1 MYVKK
6 EMVKETMEEKKKNT
20 KERILLESLKLFS
33 TNGFEAVS
41 IRTIAAMVGIGN
53 SALYKHFASKQA
65 IFDAIVEL
73 SKERYLDQCTN
84 VVTSEIRGIEQL
96 KGICLNMFRY
106 QTSDEWTVM
115 FRKMLMI
122 EQFRNAKMAAIY
134 KEFFVDIPLK
144 RQIEIFKKLMEY
156 GLMKNKNAEVLA
168 MELYAPFYMYH
179 TVWRDENEL
188 TELFETHAEYF
199 FDNYINKEENEK

>member
-1 MYVKK
+1 
-6 EMVKETMEEKKKNT
+6 
-20 KERILLESLKLFS
+20 
-33 TNGFEAVS
+33 
-41 IRTIAAMVGIGN
+41 
-53 SALYKHFASKQA
+53 
-65 IFDAIVEL
+65 
-73 SKERYLDQCTN
+73 
-84 VVTSEIRGIEQL
+84 
-96 KGICLNMFRY
+96 
-106 QTSDEWTVM
+106 M

-168 MELYAPFYMYH
+168 MELFAPFYMYH

-188 TELFETHAEYF
+188 TELFEAHAEYF